1 MTDRLADLLANLFA
15 FDVTADLLRR
25 DFVQQAL
32 LAAALLALLAG
43 LIGPFIVM
51 RQMSFAVHGSS
62 ELSLTG
68 AAFALLAGFN
78 VGVGALV
85 GCALAAILFGILGQR
100 ARERDSAIGVVLA
113 FGLGLAVLF
122 IHLYP
127 GRTGTSFALLTGQIV
142 GVGYS
147 GLALLAVVTVLV
159 VAVLAASYR
168 PLLFATVDPDVAA
181 GRGVPVR
188 ALGIVFAALV
198 GVTAA
203 QGVQIVG
210 ALLVMS
216 LLITPA
222 AAAVRVFVSPVA
234 AIAASV
240 VFAEISAVGGIV
252 LSLAPGVPV
261 SVFVTTISFAIF
273 LVCWLI
279 GRRGATSTSS
289 AGPVATGRSGSELHS
304 DHEPG
309 YSAASTPTAASA
321 ATATDAVMPEPQYTP
336 KSVSPCSLNSRAS
349 SVSSRNTPP
358 SASRL
363 VLGRFCAPGMWPA
376 TGSTGSTSPR
386 NRSGARASS
395 KVLTAAACCAVN
407 VLRAPAYRS
416 SWETTTSPGVGSTIS
431 SSRTPPAACHAARPP
446 SRMRTPAM
454 PAAVSTHQARAEPA
468 RAQSSYTTTGTPSR
482 TPQRRA
488 AAPILRPDGS
498 GCRPRPVTLWSV
510 SSSSSET
517 YTAPG
522 MCPFA

>member
-1 MTDRLADLLANLFA
+1 MTDRLSGLLSNMFA
-15 FDVTADLLRR
+15 FDITADLLRR

-32 LAAALLALLAG
+32 LAAALLALVAG

-78 VGVGALV
+78 VGVGALI

-147 GLALLAVVTVLV
+147 GLTMLVAVTAVV
-159 VAVLAASYR
+159 VAVLAVSYR
-168 PLLFATVDPDVAA
+168 PLLFATVDPEVAA

-188 ALGIVFAALV
+188 GLGIVFAALV
-198 GVTAA
+198 GVVAA

-222 AAAVRVFVSPVA
+222 AAAVRVFA
-234 AIAASV
+234 APATAVVASV

-261 SVFVTTISFAIF
+261 SVFVTTISFAIY
-273 LVCWLI
+273 LVCWAI
-279 GRRGATSTSS
+279 GRRGRVT
-289 AGPVATGRSGSELHS
+289 V
-304 DHEPG
+304 
-309 YSAASTPTAASA
+309 
-321 ATATDAVMPEPQYTP
+321 
-336 KSVSPCSLNSRAS
+336 
-349 SVSSRNTPP
+349 
-358 SASRL
+358 
-363 VLGRFCAPGMWPA
+363 
-376 TGSTGSTSPR
+376 
-386 NRSGARASS
+386 
-395 KVLTAAACCAVN
+395 
-407 VLRAPAYRS
+407 
-416 SWETTTSPGVGSTIS
+416 
-431 SSRTPPAACHAARPP
+431 
-446 SRMRTPAM
+446 
-454 PAAVSTHQARAEPA
+454 
-468 RAQSSYTTTGTPSR
+468 
-482 TPQRRA
+482 
-488 AAPILRPDGS
+488 PD
-498 GCRPRPVTLWSV
+498 
-510 SSSSSET
+510 
-517 YTAPG
+517 
-522 MCPFA
+522 